1 MARRHGTH
9 SRKWVISLVTENTE
23 NARRR
28 RTRVGIKRAL
38 RELAVESDP
47 DKLTVSSLAERA
59 LISRKTFYLY
69 YDSIEALYFEE
80 QQELLDRYFAK
91 VEETPEDLE
100 DFSGHAMRFFTF
112 LTQQDE
118 YLIRLV
124 CSKTRYGFGERLYE
138 QQMRRYE
145 RAGNPFAWMG
155 DEQELVIRFIR
166 STALEFFRNWVETGR
181 CVDADKAANLLG
193 ELTESGVAPFAKAF

>member
-1 MARRHGTH
+1 M
-9 SRKWVISLVTENTE
+9 
-23 NARRR
+23 
-28 RTRVGIKRAL
+28 
-38 RELAVESDP
+38 
-47 DKLTVSSLAERA
+47 TVSSLAERA

-80 QQELLDRYFAK
+80 QQELLDRFFAE

-112 LTQQDE
+112 LAQQGD
-118 YLIRLV
+118 YLVRLV
-124 CSKTRYGFGERLYE
+124 CAKTRYDFGERLYE

-155 DEQELVIRFIR
+155 DEQDLIIRFVR
-166 STALEFFRNWVETGR
+166 STAPEFFRSWVETGKR
-181 CVDADKAANLLG
+181 VDVNRAAKLLG
-193 ELTESGVAPFAKAF
+193 ELTENGVAPFVRAD